1 MDANTIGAL
10 GTDPTVCLL
19 AFTGFS
25 WKFNFDEYDFFL
37 NEQVGADFF
46 GRKFIGVRLFA
57 SNNLPQISG
66 LHASVLTHIS
76 SV

>member
-1 MDANTIGAL
+1 MAANTIGAL

-25 WKFNFDEYDFFL
+25 GKCNFDKYDIFL